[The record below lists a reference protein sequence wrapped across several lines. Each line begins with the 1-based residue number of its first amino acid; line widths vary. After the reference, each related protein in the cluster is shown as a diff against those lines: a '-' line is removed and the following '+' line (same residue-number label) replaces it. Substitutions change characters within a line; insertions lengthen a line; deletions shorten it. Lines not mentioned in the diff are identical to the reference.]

1 MSLRVAVSSADGKT
15 VHQHFGQTTQFIV
28 CEIDED
34 RIDVL
39 ERRANSPAC
48 GTAGEDDETGHD
60 HDRMERTIALVAD
73 CRAVISAQI
82 GAAAAKRLSERGIQA
97 FIIPDFVDSALARL
111 IRSGALFEPVR
122 PNKRWLLG

>member
-48 GTAGEDDETGHD
+48 GTSGAGDETGHD
-60 HDRMERTIALVAD
+60 QDRMERTIALVAD

-82 GAAAAKRLSERGIQA
+82 GAAAAKRLSEQGIQA

-111 IRSGALFEPVR
+111 VRSGALFEPVR